1 MREALVLAGI
11 FLAGLI
17 LIGIYSKWISYNIA
31 KGFYEGKK
39 AFFNNLQEK
48 KRDEENQE
56 ER

>member
-56 ER
+56 EG